1 MSWVLV
7 FLSYDLFCF
16 FKQKTAYE
24 MRISDWSSD
33 VRSSDLSP
41 LVSSWGGVT
50 SWIIVTSPSAGEAI
64 TPSPEGVAL
73 TGSRKN
79 AATHRV
85 MPAIGQASV
94 SHPKKA
100 RAAQM
105 TAAITTN
112 LTPSG

>member
-1 MSWVLV
+1 MTGSG
-7 FLSYDLFCF
+7 
-16 FKQKTAYE
+16 
-24 MRISDWSSD
+24 SSPP
-33 VRSSDLSP
+33 SQ

-73 TGSRKN
+73 IGSRKN

-85 MPAIGQASV
+85 MPAIGQASG
-94 SHPKKA
+94 SPPKKA

-105 TAAITTN
+105 TAAITQHLTN
-112 LTPSG
+112 RKTAGEGKSGEDQVEPGS